1 MSKAEV
7 IQTIRDVGI
16 IPVVR
21 AQSADEAMKAIDAIR
36 EGGIS
41 ILEITMTVPGAVGVI
56 EEVSNRYGNE
66 VLVGAGTVL
75 DGETARVCISA
86 GARFVVSPAL
96 NLETIE
102 VCRREGIAVM
112 PGALTP
118 TEVVQAWS
126 AGADFVKVFPAGA
139 VGGASYLKALKA
151 PLPQIELIPTGG
163 VSLKTAADFIKAGAS
178 ALGVGADLVDL
189 KAIREG
195 QQKLIIE
202 RAREYVRIVREARSD

>member
-1 MSKAEV
+1 MNKAEV
-7 IQTIRDVGI
+7 IQTIRDIGV

-21 AQSADEAMKAIDAIR
+21 AQSADEAMQAIDAIR

-56 EEVSNRYGNE
+56 EEVSKRYGNE
-66 VLVGAGTVL
+66 ALVGAGTVL
-75 DGETARVCISA
+75 DGETARACIGA

-96 NLETIE
+96 NVEMIE
-102 VCRREGIAVM
+102 VCGRDGIAVM

-118 TEVVQAWS
+118 TEVVHAWRS
-126 AGADFVKVFPAGA
+126 GADFVKVFPAGA

-195 QQKLIIE
+195 QHQLITE
-202 RAREYVRIVREARSD
+202 RAREFVRIVREARS